1 MRKIF
6 TIFRTLLFCSILGAS
21 ISANAQAYTEN
32 FDDITTLA
40 GSGWFTQNNSSPL
53 GSLSWFQGT
62 SVAASGPFDAYN
74 GAANAYLAVN
84 FNSTAGSGTIS
95 NWQISPNRTLRN
107 GDVFTFYT
115 RKPSLT
121 GTDYPDRLELR
132 LSTNGASTN
141 VGTGAASVGDFPI
154 LLLSINPT
162 LVVGGYPYTWTQYTV
177 TISGLPAPTS
187 GRIAFRYYVTSAGP
201 TGTNSDYIGIDNVV
215 YTPYICPSFTIS
227 PASLPSGTAGTNYTL
242 SFSQTGAL
250 GAPSYAITAGAIPPG
265 LTLSSGGLLSGIPT
279 ATGTFNFTITV
290 ADVSGCSGS
299 APYSIT
305 INCPTGGASLNTF
318 SSLCSNEPLYTLT
331 EGIPAGGDYSG
342 VGVTGGQFDPASGT
356 QTITYTFTDPY
367 GCIQTADAQL
377 TVTAAPTVSLNSF
390 SAVCDNSGLVSLFGE
405 SPAGGTWSGTNV
417 SGNEFDPASGT
428 QDITYTYTDGN
439 GCSASD
445 TKTLTVNVAPTV
457 TLSAFSA
464 VCDNSGLVSL
474 SGESPAGGTWSGINV
489 LGNEFDPAGG
499 TQNITYTYTDGNGC
513 SASDTKNFPVN
524 AAPVVLATAND
535 SLICSGDSVIL
546 SGTGAL
552 TYIWTNG
559 VIDGVPFG
567 ISATGSYSVT
577 GTDGNNCSNSDDI
590 TINVN
595 LLPSVVAHASD
606 AEICKG
612 DSTTLYGSGA
622 ETYIWNHS
630 VTDNVAFV
638 PSATLTYRVTG
649 TDLNG
654 CKKSDSLEII
664 VHLLPV
670 VTISTPPITVCVD
683 AAPIILSG
691 TPSGGTWS
699 GSGITGNTFT
709 PSAADSGVQ
718 LIIYSY
724 IDSNICSASDSVNI
738 TVNLC
743 AGIEESLSDIAVK
756 VYPNPNNGNFSLD
769 LNASSEIIIY
779 NLLGAVILSQNMPAG
794 KNTVDLGSYPN
805 GIYMITAIKDGNRK
819 MIRLIKQ

>member
-227 PASLPSGTAGTNYTL
+227 PASLPSGTAGTNYTQ

-577 GTDGNNCSNSDDI
+577 GIDGSNCSNSDDI

-638 PSATLTYRVTG
+638 PSATLTYMVTG